1 MSNWKEMVPG
11 CFGETDKIFAEHP
24 LDEDRAFELLKV
36 CRDQSI
42 GWAALEREFQS
53 FLSGL
58 DPSHV
63 SRQITKARRMMKEW
77 LLD

>member
-1 MSNWKEMVPG
+1 MSNWKEMVRG
-11 CFGETDKIFAEHP
+11 CFGEVDKIFAGHP
-24 LDEDRAFELLKV
+24 LDENRAFELLKV

-42 GWAALEREFQS
+42 GWTALEREFRS

-58 DPSHV
+58 DTSHV
-63 SRQITKARRMMKEW
+63 AKQIQRARRMMKDW